1 MCRWT
6 RYSSNLTS
14 SWRCRRGK
22 WKSEDDV
29 RATPSPE
36 EEVREET
43 VGVTEETTPS
53 SPMYKPVLDKLEK
66 MSDNLPDETS
76 RETLQVVMPRLDQNN
91 QARDQMNQHQMRML
105 HRIMRNTRRGRG
117 PRGGIRDQV
126 FGGGRGK
133 GGGHGG
139 VHGGGYPKQSFDLI
153 APRPSPNPYNINQQ
167 TALAGLIGKLEGHA
181 GIRRPSEPLQNP
193 IQFPQQPT
201 QQPMQPEVIEEQEQ
215 QMEIL
220 GQPKQFAGGGI
231 VNALMATPVG
241 QAAIQKYAEGGDIT
255 FDSYKYDY
263 GPTGDSLE
271 DILEGIK
278 YNIGTDKERP
288 ARFFGSKDW
297 LDDPSKPVVDWGPKE
312 EDESPTLKSVRKIL
326 KPKRDKQWQPDDA
339 VEDFD
344 PNKGFVGRGPG
355 SDMDTKSGYGGKT
368 GGVETFSGMRG
379 DPFGLAG
386 LISGAMNQPGSTL
399 ANFLTGF
406 TPLGIPNL
414 LSNILGGPT
423 VGDLFTSKSELDKIL
438 DEVNEAKI
446 GKDPNLADMFAE
458 DPSRFKAA
466 QELLGDDGG
475 IASTP
480 QGAQD
485 VISQVDTFSDHSDNV
500 GGYDA
505 GSDVGDDD
513 SDMDDEGDAI

>member
-1 MCRWT
+1 
-6 RYSSNLTS
+6 
-14 SWRCRRGK
+14 
-22 WKSEDDV
+22 
-29 RATPSPE
+29 
-36 EEVREET
+36 
-43 VGVTEETTPS
+43 
-53 SPMYKPVLDKLEK
+53 
-66 MSDNLPDETS
+66 
-76 RETLQVVMPRLDQNN
+76 
-91 QARDQMNQHQMRML
+91 
-105 HRIMRNTRRGRG
+105 
-117 PRGGIRDQV
+117 
-126 FGGGRGK
+126 
-133 GGGHGG
+133 
-139 VHGGGYPKQSFDLI
+139 
-153 APRPSPNPYNINQQ
+153 
-167 TALAGLIGKLEGHA
+167 
-181 GIRRPSEPLQNP
+181 
-193 IQFPQQPT
+193 
-201 QQPMQPEVIEEQEQ
+201 
-215 QMEIL
+215 MEIL
-220 GQPKQFAGGGI
+220 GQPKQFASGGI

-263 GPTGDSLE
+263 GPTGDSLQ

-288 ARFFGSKDW
+288 ARFFGSKAW

-344 PNKGFVGRGPG
+344 PNKGFVGKGPG
-355 SDMDTKSGYGGKT
+355 AAMDKATE
-368 GGVETFSGMRG
+368 VDTFSGMRG

-458 DPSRFKAA
+458 DPSRFEAA

-485 VISQVDTFSDHSDNV
+485 VISQVDTFSDHSDNT
-500 GGYDA
+500 
-505 GSDVGDDD
+505 GSPGT
-513 SDMDDEGDAI
+513 GDASDEEGAWGGD